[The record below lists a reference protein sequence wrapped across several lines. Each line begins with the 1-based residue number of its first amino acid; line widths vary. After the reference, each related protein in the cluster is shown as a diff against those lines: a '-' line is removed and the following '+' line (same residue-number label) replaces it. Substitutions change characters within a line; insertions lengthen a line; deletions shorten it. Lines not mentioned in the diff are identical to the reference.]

1 MKTKSVYNILEDFAK
16 KLGDEDL
23 TVSFALC
30 RGEWYVSVSC
40 HSSMYMKF
48 DHDGEQRS
56 AIIHHSESETNIKKI
71 LGELVDKYLEHMKD
85 TRKSNDIERI
95 EVSEETS

>member
-1 MKTKSVYNILEDFAK
+1 MKTKSIYNMLQDFAK
-16 KLGDEDL
+16 KLGDENL

-56 AIIHHSESETNIKKI
+56 AIIHPSESETNIKKI
-71 LGELVDKYLEHMKD
+71 LGELVDKYLEHMED
-85 TRKSNDIERI
+85 ARKTDVTERT
-95 EVSEETS
+95 EVSEEAS